1 MTVPKFEN
9 TWTIG
14 NILTLA
20 AMVFGGFYALAILR
34 ADAASLRSNV
44 DDLKLN
50 MIQQEARVRSLEM
63 GAGRTEEKLINILA
77 GISRVERQLDET
89 P

>member
-44 DDLKLN
+44 DELKINL
-50 MIQQEARVRSLEM
+50 MQQEARVRSLEM

-77 GISRVERQLDET
+77 GLSRIEQSLD
-89 P
+89 PRP

>member
-20 AMVFGGFYALAILR
+20 AMIVGGIMALAVLR
-34 ADAASLRSNV
+34 ADAASLRSNF
-44 DDLKLN
+44 DEMKTDL
-50 MIQQEARVRSLEM
+50 MQQEARVRSLEM